1 MRGGPRIDTKLTWP
15 CANERRMSR
24 ARRTKIFKQAWKA
37 DPAQAIVWDPDGT
50 NTTGLIST
58 APAVY
63 AGLYFVPPCGLW
75 LVMADVVLSRPSENS
90 NSNWYY
96 RVFTRTGYQDIPED
110 RGAPERLYQ
119 AALLALSDGYARRSL
134 QDAVRIIQQRRA
146 SEAALATL
154 AEVV

>member
-24 ARRTKIFKQAWKA
+24 ARRTKIFKQAWKV
-37 DPAQAIVWDPDGT
+37 DPAQAIVWDPDGA
-50 NTTGLIST
+50 NTTELISR
-58 APAVY
+58 
-63 AGLYFVPPCGLW
+63 GLYFIPPCGLW
-75 LVMADVVLSRPSENS
+75 LVMVDVVLSRPSETS
-90 NSNWYY
+90 NSLWYY

-119 AALLALSDGYARRSL
+119 AALLALSEGYARRSV
-134 QDAVRIIQQRRA
+134 QDAVRVIQQRRA